1 MPFSVLDI
9 VLITIDE
16 WDNNLHGRTR
26 LHKTVYLAQ
35 KKPKVKKVKFR
46 PYYYGP
52 YSDTLSSALTSVEN
66 LRLLDVR
73 KEIIGPS
80 PDGQK
85 DIVEYVYS
93 LDKDGN
99 EYFEYL
105 KKEYSSDYQYWSSL
119 IKPIVAEFKEET
131 TSKNMAMAAKIVF
144 ILTNDVDEP
153 ITVSE
158 IKKRAKEYKWDIDND
173 VSMKSGLDH
182 LRNLN
187 LVKAR
192 KNKRPS

>member
-1 MPFSVLDI
+1 MPFTVLDI
-9 VLITIDE
+9 VLIAIDE
-16 WDNNLHGRTR
+16 WGNKLHGRTR

-35 KKPKVKKVKFR
+35 KKKKIREIKFR

-52 YSDTLSSALTSVEN
+52 YSDKLSSALTSAAN
-66 LRLLDVR
+66 LRLLDVEQ
-73 KEIIGPS
+73 KIIGPS
-80 PDGQK
+80 PNGQK

-105 KKEYSSDYQYWSSL
+105 KKEYSNDYQNWSSL

-158 IKKRAKEYKWDIDND
+158 IKKRAKEYKWEIDSD
-173 VSMKSGLDH
+173 ESMKSGLDH
-182 LRNLN
+182 LKNLN

-192 KNKRPS
+192 KSN